1 MVIIAAMALLMGLSV
16 FARYSGLFVVIWANE
31 LIDQL
36 FLWLAMFGA
45 SIAVRDHAHFR
56 LTLVL
61 EHVSRRTGTMLTRAS
76 DLSLLALGLAMIV
89 LGVRLVLLASGEKT
103 PVLGIPKALVHTAI
117 PISGILFVIYTGFHL
132 ASDLC
137 GRCPPRRE
145 T

>member
-76 DLSLLALGLAMIV
+76 DLSLLALGLGDDRVGCASRAPS
-89 LGVRLVLLASGEKT
+89 LWREDAGPRDFPRPWSTRLS
-103 PVLGIPKALVHTAI
+103 
-117 PISGILFVIYTGFHL
+117 
-132 ASDLC
+132 
-137 GRCPPRRE
+137 R
-145 T
+145 